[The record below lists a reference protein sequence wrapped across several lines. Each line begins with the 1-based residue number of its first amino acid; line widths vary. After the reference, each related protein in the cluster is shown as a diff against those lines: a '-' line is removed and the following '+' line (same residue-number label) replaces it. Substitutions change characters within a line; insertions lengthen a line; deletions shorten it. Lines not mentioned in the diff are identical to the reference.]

1 MARPFILLC
10 GVGLFAFISYNLVR
24 MPVLS
29 LFAQSLGAGP
39 EAIGFIVAAST
50 LTGVFLKWPAGALS
64 DLYDRRW
71 LLLVGLLAFAL
82 PPFCY
87 LLVTDVP
94 WLIALRFVHGM
105 ATAVFAPIA
114 LAVVADLHREA
125 RGAAYG
131 TYTAATQA
139 GAMLGPLLG
148 GWLLLTGGFSAA
160 FVTAGT
166 LGVIAVLLFFLMR
179 LPPVPGRVNRESLI
193 VNRWEEVKRE
203 TLNVKRAESDDSRIT
218 DNVEHHRAAG
228 FSRLAVIRDM
238 ARGARTVL
246 GNVRVVVTSATDGAR
261 QVANGALMAFLP
273 IYVVGIGLDA
283 AQAGMLFGVQSVTS
297 FASRPTMGWASDR
310 IGRRPLILLGL
321 VVCAGS
327 LAAIPFTTPFVGL
340 MALSALFGFGE
351 AIVNASAAAL
361 VADLS
366 ELKTLGSAMG
376 MQGAIMDIGHASGPI
391 LSGVLIGALGF
402 QLAFPIIA
410 GLVLVAA
417 GVFRAS
423 VGAERPVGLAS

>member
-1 MARPFILLC
+1 MTRPFILLC

-29 LFAQSLGAGP
+29 LFAQSLGASP
-39 EAIGFIVAAST
+39 EAIGFIVSAST
-50 LTGVFLKWPAGALS
+50 VTGVFLKWPAGALS

-71 LLLVGLLAFAL
+71 LMLLGLLAFAI
-82 PPFCY
+82 PPFLY
-87 LLVTDVP
+87 QFVSEVR
-94 WLIALRFVHGM
+94 WLIALRFAHGM

-114 LAVVADLHREA
+114 LAVVADLCRDA

-131 TYTAATQA
+131 SYTAATQA

-148 GWLLLTGGFSAA
+148 GWLVVSAGFPAA
-160 FVTAGT
+160 FVTAGVM
-166 LGVIAVLLFFLMR
+166 GAIAVLFFLLMK
-179 LPPVPGRVNRESLI
+179 LPPKIPRVASG
-193 VNRWEEVKRE
+193 
-203 TLNVKRAESDDSRIT
+203 AGP
-218 DNVEHHRAAG
+218 AAVL
-228 FSRLAVIRDM
+228 SDM

-246 GNVRVVVTSATDGAR
+246 GNARVVITSATDGAR

-273 IYVVGIGLDA
+273 IYVIGIGLDA
-283 AQAGMLFGVQSVTS
+283 AQAGVLFGVQSVTS
-297 FASRPTMGWASDR
+297 FVSRPTMGWASDR

-327 LAAIPFTTPFVGL
+327 LAAIPFTTPFAGL

-351 AIVNASAAAL
+351 AIVNAAAAAL

-376 MQGAIMDIGHASGPI
+376 MQGTIMDIGHASGPI

-423 VGAERPVGLAS
+423 VGVEHPVGSAS

>member
-1 MARPFILLC
+1 MKKQFALLC

-87 LLVTDVP
+87 LLITDVS

-131 TYTAATQA
+131 AYTAATQA

-148 GWLLLTGGFSAA
+148 GWLLWTRGFSTT

-179 LPPVPGRVNRESLI
+179 LPPQIPHIATGVGA
-193 VNRWEEVKRE
+193 
-203 TLNVKRAESDDSRIT
+203 T
-218 DNVEHHRAAG
+218 
-228 FSRLAVIRDM
+228 AVLHEM
-238 ARGARTVL
+238 TRGARTVL

-273 IYVVGIGLDA
+273 IYVIGIGLDA

-321 VVCAGS
+321 VICAGS
-327 LAAIPFTTPFVGL
+327 LATVPFTTSFVGL

-376 MQGAIMDIGHASGPI
+376 MQGAITDIGHASGPI
-391 LSGVLIGALGF
+391 LSGLLIGALGF
-402 QLAFPIIA
+402 QAAFPIIA
-410 GLVLVAA
+410 GFVLVAA

-423 VGAERPVGLAS
+423 VRAEPPVGSAS

>member
-1 MARPFILLC
+1 LTQPFILLC
-10 GVGLFAFISYNLVR
+10 CVGLFAFVSYNLVR

-29 LFAQSLGAGP
+29 LFAQSLGASP
-39 EAIGFIVAAST
+39 EAIGFIVSAST

-87 LLVTDVP
+87 LLITDVT
-94 WLIALRFVHGM
+94 WLVVLRFAHGV

-114 LAVVADLHREA
+114 LAVVADLRREA

-131 TYTAATQA
+131 AYTAATQA

-148 GWLLLTGGFSAA
+148 GWLLQVAGFSTA

-179 LPPVPGRVNRESLI
+179 LPPVPGRVD
-193 VNRWEEVKRE
+193 RE
-203 TLNVKRAESDDSRIT
+203 TLNVKREESDDSRIT
-218 DNVEHHRAAG
+218 NNAVRPPGPA
-228 FSRLAVIRDM
+228 AVISDM

-273 IYVVGIGLDA
+273 IYAVGIGLDA
-283 AQAGMLFGVQSVTS
+283 AQAGVLFGVQSVTS

-321 VVCAGS
+321 VICAGS
-327 LAAIPFTTPFVGL
+327 LATVPFTTSFVGL
-340 MALSALFGFGE
+340 MALSSLFGFGE

-376 MQGAIMDIGHASGPI
+376 MQGAITDIGHASGPI

-402 QLAFPIIA
+402 QAAFPIIA
-410 GLVLVAA
+410 GFVLVAA

-423 VGAERPVGLAS
+423 VGAEPPVGSAS

>member
-1 MARPFILLC
+1 VKKQFALLC

-39 EAIGFIVAAST
+39 ETIGFIVAAST

-87 LLVTDVP
+87 LLITDVS
-94 WLIALRFVHGM
+94 WLIVLRFVHGM

-114 LAVVADLHREA
+114 LAVVADLRREA

-131 TYTAATQA
+131 AYTAATQA

-148 GWLLLTGGFSAA
+148 GWLLWTRGFSTT

-179 LPPVPGRVNRESLI
+179 LPPQIPHIATRVG
-193 VNRWEEVKRE
+193 
-203 TLNVKRAESDDSRIT
+203 TT
-218 DNVEHHRAAG
+218 
-228 FSRLAVIRDM
+228 AVLHEM
-238 ARGARTVL
+238 TRGARTVL

-273 IYVVGIGLDA
+273 IYVIGIGLDA

-351 AIVNASAAAL
+351 AIVNAAAAAL

-376 MQGAIMDIGHASGPI
+376 MQGTIMDIGHASGPI

-423 VGAERPVGLAS
+423 VGAERPVGSAS

>member
-1 MARPFILLC
+1 MTYQFALLC

-29 LFAQSLGAGP
+29 LFAQSLGASP

-71 LLLVGLLAFAL
+71 LLLIGLLAFAL
-82 PPFCY
+82 PPFGY

-114 LAVVADLHREA
+114 LAVVADLRREA
-125 RGAAYG
+125 RGVALG
-131 TYTAATQA
+131 SYTAATQA

-148 GWLLLTGGFSAA
+148 GWLLLTGGYSAA

-179 LPPVPGRVNRESLI
+179 LPPVPGRVNRQEDVNRESLI
-193 VNRWEEVKRE
+193 VNRDESSVERL
-203 TLNVKRAESDDSRIT
+203 TYNVVRPPGS
-218 DNVEHHRAAG
+218 
-228 FSRLAVIRDM
+228 AVIRDM
-238 ARGARTVL
+238 TRGARTVL

-297 FASRPTMGWASDR
+297 FASRPTMGWVSDR

-321 VVCAGS
+321 VTCAGS
-327 LAAIPFTTPFVGL
+327 LAAIPFTTSFVGL

-423 VGAERPVGLAS
+423 VGAERPAELAS

>member
-1 MARPFILLC
+1 MTYQFALLC

-29 LFAQSLGAGP
+29 LFAQSLGASP
-39 EAIGFIVAAST
+39 EAIGFIVASST

-94 WLIALRFVHGM
+94 WLIALRFVHGV
-105 ATAVFAPIA
+105 ATAVFAPISM
-114 LAVVADLHREA
+114 AVVADVFREA
-125 RGAAYG
+125 RGVALG

-179 LPPVPGRVNRESLI
+179 LPPQIPHIATGVGA
-193 VNRWEEVKRE
+193 
-203 TLNVKRAESDDSRIT
+203 T
-218 DNVEHHRAAG
+218 
-228 FSRLAVIRDM
+228 AVLHDM
-238 ARGARTVL
+238 TRGARTVL

-283 AQAGMLFGVQSVTS
+283 AQAGMLFGIQSVTS
-297 FASRPTMGWASDR
+297 FASRPTMGWVSDR

-321 VVCAGS
+321 VICAGS
-327 LAAIPFTTPFVGL
+327 LAAIPFTTSFLGL
-340 MALSALFGFGE
+340 MMLSALFGFGE

-402 QLAFPIIA
+402 QLAFPILA
-410 GLVLVAA
+410 GFVLVAA

-423 VGAERPVGLAS
+423 VGAERPVESAS

>member
-1 MARPFILLC
+1 MKKQFALLC

-29 LFAQSLGAGP
+29 LFAQSLGASP

-82 PPFCY
+82 PPFSY
-87 LLVTDVP
+87 LLITDVS

-114 LAVVADLHREA
+114 LAVVADLRREA

-131 TYTAATQA
+131 AYTAATQA

-148 GWLLLTGGFSAA
+148 GWLLWTRGFSTT

-179 LPPVPGRVNRESLI
+179 LPPVPGHVNRESLI
-193 VNRWEEVKRE
+193 VNRDESSVERL
-203 TLNVKRAESDDSRIT
+203 TYNVARPHG
-218 DNVEHHRAAG
+218 VAAV
-228 FSRLAVIRDM
+228 FHDM
-238 ARGARTVL
+238 TRGARTVL

-327 LAAIPFTTPFVGL
+327 LAAIPFTAQFVGL

-351 AIVNASAAAL
+351 AIVNAAAAAL

-376 MQGAIMDIGHASGPI
+376 MQGAIMDVGHASGPI

-402 QLAFPIIA
+402 QLAFPILA
-410 GLVLVAA
+410 GIVLVAA

-423 VGAERPVGLAS
+423 VGAEHPVGSAS

>member
-1 MARPFILLC
+1 
-10 GVGLFAFISYNLVR
+10 
-24 MPVLS
+24 
-29 LFAQSLGAGP
+29 
-39 EAIGFIVAAST
+39 
-50 LTGVFLKWPAGALS
+50 
-64 DLYDRRW
+64 
-71 LLLVGLLAFAL
+71 
-82 PPFCY
+82 
-87 LLVTDVP
+87 
-94 WLIALRFVHGM
+94 
-105 ATAVFAPIA
+105 
-114 LAVVADLHREA
+114 
-125 RGAAYG
+125 
-131 TYTAATQA
+131 
-139 GAMLGPLLG
+139 MLGPLLG

-166 LGVIAVLLFFLMR
+166 LGVVAVLLFFLMR
-179 LPPVPGRVNRESLI
+179 LPPVPGHVNRESLI
-193 VNRWEEVKRE
+193 VNRWEEVKR
-203 TLNVKRAESDDSRIT
+203 AESDDSRIT
-218 DNVEHHRAAG
+218 DNVERHRAAG

-321 VVCAGS
+321 VICAGS
-327 LAAIPFTTPFVGL
+327 LATIPFTTPFVGL

-351 AIVNASAAAL
+351 AIVNASAAAF

-376 MQGAIMDIGHASGPI
+376 MQGTIMDIGHASGPI

-423 VGAERPVGLAS
+423 IGAERPVGLAS

>member
-1 MARPFILLC
+1 VKKQFALLC

-39 EAIGFIVAAST
+39 ETIGFIVAAST

-87 LLVTDVP
+87 LLITDVS

-131 TYTAATQA
+131 AYTAATQA

-148 GWLLLTGGFSAA
+148 GWLLWTRGFSTT

-179 LPPVPGRVNRESLI
+179 LPPQIPHIATGVGA
-193 VNRWEEVKRE
+193 
-203 TLNVKRAESDDSRIT
+203 T
-218 DNVEHHRAAG
+218 
-228 FSRLAVIRDM
+228 AVLHDM
-238 ARGARTVL
+238 TRGARTVL

-273 IYVVGIGLDA
+273 IYVIGIGLDA

-351 AIVNASAAAL
+351 AIVNAAAAAL

-376 MQGAIMDIGHASGPI
+376 MQGTIMDIGHASGPI

-423 VGAERPVGLAS
+423 VGAERPVGSAS

>member
-1 MARPFILLC
+1 MKAQFALLC

-29 LFAQSLGAGP
+29 LFALSLGASP
-39 EAIGFIVAAST
+39 EAIGFIVASST

-87 LLVTDVP
+87 LLIVDVR

-114 LAVVADLHREA
+114 LAVVADLRREA

-131 TYTAATQA
+131 AYTAATQA

-148 GWLLLTGGFSAA
+148 GWLLQVAGFSAA

-166 LGVIAVLLFFLMR
+166 LGVVAVLLFLLMK
-179 LPPVPGRVNRESLI
+179 LPPQIPHI
-193 VNRWEEVKRE
+193 VSGAGPTAV
-203 TLNVKRAESDDSRIT
+203 LSDMT
-218 DNVEHHRAAG
+218 
-228 FSRLAVIRDM
+228 
-238 ARGARTVL
+238 RGARTVL
-246 GNVRVVVTSATDGAR
+246 GNMRVVATSATDGAR

-283 AQAGMLFGVQSVTS
+283 AHAGMLFGVQSVTS

-310 IGRRPLILLGL
+310 VGRRPLILLGL

-327 LAAIPFTTPFVGL
+327 LAAIPFTTPFAGL
-340 MALSALFGFGE
+340 MTLSALFGFGE
-351 AIVNASAAAL
+351 AIVNAAAAAL

-376 MQGAIMDIGHASGPI
+376 MQGTIMDIGHASGPI

-402 QLAFPIIA
+402 HLAFPIIA
-410 GLVLVAA
+410 GFVLVAA

-423 VGAERPVGLAS
+423 VGGERPVGSAS

>member
-1 MARPFILLC
+1 VKKQFALLC

-82 PPFCY
+82 PPFSY
-87 LLVTDVP
+87 LLITDVS

-114 LAVVADLHREA
+114 LAVVADLRREA

-131 TYTAATQA
+131 AYTAATQA

-148 GWLLLTGGFSAA
+148 GWLLWTRGFSTT

-166 LGVIAVLLFFLMR
+166 LGVISVLLFFLMR
-179 LPPVPGRVNRESLI
+179 LPPVPGLVNRESLI
-193 VNRWEEVKRE
+193 VNRDESSVERL
-203 TLNVKRAESDDSRIT
+203 TYNVARPHG
-218 DNVEHHRAAG
+218 VAAV
-228 FSRLAVIRDM
+228 LYDM
-238 ARGARTVL
+238 TRGARTVL

-340 MALSALFGFGE
+340 MVLSALFGFGE
-351 AIVNASAAAL
+351 AIVNAAAAAL

-402 QLAFPIIA
+402 QLAFPILA
-410 GLVLVAA
+410 GIVLVAA
-417 GVFRAS
+417 GVFRAT
-423 VGAERPVGLAS
+423 VGAERPVGSAS

>member
-1 MARPFILLC
+1 MKKQFALLC

-29 LFAQSLGAGP
+29 LFAQSLGASP

-82 PPFCY
+82 PPFSY
-87 LLVTDVP
+87 LLITDVS

-114 LAVVADLHREA
+114 LAVVADLRREA

-131 TYTAATQA
+131 AYTAATQA

-148 GWLLLTGGFSAA
+148 GWLLWTRGFSTT

-179 LPPVPGRVNRESLI
+179 LPPQIPHIATGVGA
-193 VNRWEEVKRE
+193 
-203 TLNVKRAESDDSRIT
+203 T
-218 DNVEHHRAAG
+218 
-228 FSRLAVIRDM
+228 AVLHDM
-238 ARGARTVL
+238 TRGARTVL

-297 FASRPTMGWASDR
+297 FASRPTMGWVSDR

-327 LAAIPFTTPFVGL
+327 LAAIPFTAQFVGL
-340 MALSALFGFGE
+340 MTLSALFGFGE
-351 AIVNASAAAL
+351 AIVNAAAAAL

-376 MQGAIMDIGHASGPI
+376 MQGTIMDVGHASGPI

-402 QLAFPIIA
+402 QLAFPILA
-410 GLVLVAA
+410 GIVLVAA

-423 VGAERPVGLAS
+423 VGAERPVGSTS

>member
-1 MARPFILLC
+1 MAHPFILLC

-29 LFAQSLGAGP
+29 LFAQSLGASP
-39 EAIGFIVAAST
+39 EAIGFVVSAST

-64 DLYDRRW
+64 DIYDRRW
-71 LLLVGLLAFAL
+71 LMLLGLLAFAL
-82 PPFCY
+82 PPFLY
-87 LLVTDVP
+87 QFVSEVR
-94 WLIALRFVHGM
+94 WLIALRFAHGM

-114 LAVVADLHREA
+114 LAVVADLCRDA
-125 RGAAYG
+125 RGAAFG
-131 TYTAATQA
+131 SYTAATQA

-148 GWLLLTGGFSAA
+148 GWLVVSAGFPTA
-160 FVTAGT
+160 FVTAGVM
-166 LGVIAVLLFFLMR
+166 GAIAVLCFFLMK
-179 LPPVPGRVNRESLI
+179 LPPQTPRVASGAG
-193 VNRWEEVKRE
+193 
-203 TLNVKRAESDDSRIT
+203 T
-218 DNVEHHRAAG
+218 AAVL
-228 FSRLAVIRDM
+228 SDM
-238 ARGARTVL
+238 ARGAKTVL

-283 AQAGMLFGVQSVTS
+283 AQAGVLFGVQSVTS

-327 LAAIPFTTPFVGL
+327 LAVIPFTTSFVRL

-351 AIVNASAAAL
+351 AIVNAAAAAL

-376 MQGAIMDIGHASGPI
+376 MQGTIMDIGHASGPI
-391 LSGVLIGALGF
+391 LSGALVGALGF
-402 QLAFPIIA
+402 QAAFPIIA
-410 GLVLVAA
+410 GFVLVAA
-417 GVFRAS
+417 GVFHAS
-423 VGAERPVGLAS
+423 VGADRPVGSAS

>member
-1 MARPFILLC
+1 MTRPFILLC

-29 LFAQSLGAGP
+29 LFAQSLGASP
-39 EAIGFIVAAST
+39 EAIGFIVSAST

-71 LLLVGLLAFAL
+71 LLLVGLLAFAI
-82 PPFCY
+82 PPFFY
-87 LLVTDVP
+87 LLVTDVS

-105 ATAVFAPIA
+105 ATAVFGPIGMT
-114 LAVVADLHREA
+114 VVADFFRES
-125 RGAAYG
+125 RGAALG
-131 TYTAATQA
+131 SYTAATQA

-166 LGVIAVLLFFLMR
+166 LGVIAVLLFLLLK
-179 LPPVPGRVNRESLI
+179 LPSQIPHAFEDVNR
-193 VNRWEEVKRE
+193 K
-203 TLNVKRAESDDSRIT
+203 TLNANREESYESCLT
-218 DNVEHHRAAG
+218 NNVVRPYGAA
-228 FSRLAVIRDM
+228 AVLSDM
-238 ARGARTVL
+238 TRGAKTVL
-246 GNVRVVVTSATDGAR
+246 GNARVVITSATDGAR

-327 LAAIPFTTPFVGL
+327 LAAIPFTTPFGGL

-376 MQGAIMDIGHASGPI
+376 MQGTIMDIGHASGPI

-402 QLAFPIIA
+402 QAAFPIIA
-410 GLVLVAA
+410 GFVLVAA

-423 VGAERPVGLAS
+423 VGVERPVRSAS

>member
-1 MARPFILLC
+1 LARPFILLC
-10 GVGLFAFISYNLVR
+10 GIGLFAFISYNLVR

-160 FVTAGT
+160 FVTAGVM
-166 LGVIAVLLFFLMR
+166 GVIAVLLFLLMK
-179 LPPVPGRVNRESLI
+179 LPPQIPRVSSG
-193 VNRWEEVKRE
+193 
-203 TLNVKRAESDDSRIT
+203 TGT
-218 DNVEHHRAAG
+218 AAVL
-228 FSRLAVIRDM
+228 SDM

>member
-1 MARPFILLC
+1 LTRPFILLC

-29 LFAQSLGAGP
+29 LFAQSLGASP
-39 EAIGFIVAAST
+39 EAIGFIVSAST

-87 LLVTDVP
+87 LVITDVR
-94 WLIALRFVHGM
+94 WLVVLRFAHGV

-114 LAVVADLHREA
+114 LAVVADLRREA

-131 TYTAATQA
+131 AYTAATQA

-148 GWLLLTGGFSAA
+148 GWLLQVAGFSTA

-179 LPPVPGRVNRESLI
+179 LPPVPGRVD
-193 VNRWEEVKRE
+193 RWED
-203 TLNVKRAESDDSRIT
+203 VKRASLNVNRGESS
-218 DNVEHHRAAG
+218 VE
-228 FSRLAVIRDM
+228 RLTNNAVRPPGPAAVISDM

-273 IYVVGIGLDA
+273 IYAVGIGLDA
-283 AQAGMLFGVQSVTS
+283 AHAGMLFGVQSVTS

-321 VVCAGS
+321 VICAGS
-327 LAAIPFTTPFVGL
+327 LATVPFTTSFVGL
-340 MALSALFGFGE
+340 MALSSLFGFGE

-376 MQGAIMDIGHASGPI
+376 MQGAITDIGHASGPI

-402 QLAFPIIA
+402 QAAFPIIA
-410 GLVLVAA
+410 GFVLVAA

-423 VGAERPVGLAS
+423 VGAERPVGSAS